1 MTHEEQIETLKVENR
16 LLCAR
21 CDRLEREESERNQS
35 LVLQVKDF
43 DARYTALLK
52 AVAENKFAL
61 QPPPQIILVT
71 SEEEHQKTLDAVA
84 DSMDPLQD
92 GEIGRAIRA
101 RNIK

>member
-1 MTHEEQIETLKVENR
+1 MTHEEQIETLEVENR
-16 LLCAR
+16 MLRAR
-21 CDRLEREESERNQS
+21 CYRLMREESERNQS

-71 SEEEHQKTLDAVA
+71 SEDQRQQIINSVGTT
-84 DSMDPLQD
+84 
-92 GEIGRAIRA
+92 
-101 RNIK
+101 